1 MSKTRDELCKKSID
15 MFMLNAYDIQY
26 NILTLTENKSSSL
39 HLYEIVMPRLV
50 KLYDVDRSHTING
63 RSYPPGTVYNEQDLP
78 TPAAFNT
85 EFNNYF
91 RDYAL
96 YRHEHRIEAE
106 AEEEDEMVA
115 IKISYVEVTSVNIEF
130 DKIVASIVVKY
141 AKQHKPYPTVQV
153 QPIVFEK
160 RYNHLKRLYEEQCSH
175 ITILEN
181 DNYHNK
187 HSLRIVKQ
195 ELDHVKNESI
205 NKYINAKQKLLTLQH
220 LIRTLYAKTNQA
232 DECPVCYETILVEN
246 LAIPECGH
254 FICSVCSKRCLRC
267 PLCRDVGI

>member
-1 MSKTRDELCKKSID
+1 MSKSRDELCKKSID

-50 KLYDVDRSHTING
+50 KLYDVDTSHTING

-78 TPAAFNT
+78 TPATFNND
-85 EFNNYF
+85 FNNYF
-91 RDYAL
+91 REYAL
-96 YRHEHRIEAE
+96 YKEEHKIDAE
-106 AEEEDEMVA
+106 ADVDEIVA
-115 IKISYVEVTSVNIEF
+115 IKISYVEATSVNIEF

-141 AKQHKPYPTVQV
+141 AKQHKPYPITQV
-153 QPIVFEK
+153 QPIIFEK
-160 RYNHLKRLYEEQCSH
+160 RYNHLKRLYEDQCSH

-181 DNYHNK
+181 DNYHYK
-187 HSLRIVKQ
+187 HRLRITKQ

-220 LIRTLYAKTNQA
+220 IIRTLYAKTNQA
-232 DECPVCYETILVEN
+232 DECPVCYETIIVEN

-254 FICSVCSKRCLRC
+254 FICSVCSKKCARC